1 MKKQTLTRIL
11 LALVLILALTC
22 TMALTAC
29 KKEPAPEVE
38 TEGEGE
44 RTGAWRDAT
53 YTKDT
58 ELGEGEKTV
67 TVKVVAEEQ
76 EIVFTIHTNEQ
87 YLDKA
92 MLAHELV
99 TGEDGQYGLYLET
112 VNGMLA
118 DYNIDQTYWS
128 VCKDNTPLPVGISS
142 VEISDGDSFQ
152 LIKTK

>member
-1 MKKQTLTRIL
+1 MKQKRMHPILLTLL
-11 LALVLILALTC
+11 LVLALVFSVTLA
-22 TMALTAC
+22 AC
-29 KKEPAPEVE
+29 NKEPAGEVE
-38 TEGEGE
+38 TEGEVE
-44 RTGAWRDAT
+44 RTGAWKNAT
-53 YTKDT
+53 YIKDT
-58 ELGEGEKTV
+58 EFGEGEKAV
-67 TVKVVAEEQ
+67 TVKVVAEDQ

-92 MLAHELV
+92 MLAHELI

-118 DYNIDQTYWS
+118 DYNVDQTYWS

-142 VEISDGDSFQ
+142 VEIADGDSFQ